1 MDDRAVSGATG
12 TPTGSHRQGR
22 RPWPALLRRHQILFP
37 VRQIVLPII
46 MRPAILRR
54 VASVR
59 AMVPSMVGLQ
69 TPDRGPQPEA
79 SRTADWG

>member
-1 MDDRAVSGATG
+1 
-12 TPTGSHRQGR
+12 RQGR
-22 RPWPALLRRHQILFP
+22 RPWPALLRRHQILFR

-59 AMVPSMVGLQ
+59 AMVGLQ